1 MEEEEGGGG
10 EGARQSQQKDEE
22 EQNGSSNREAGADF
36 YNLWRDID
44 ADRVAVWPCGRVA
57 GRDMAGTCHMACHLP
72 MPLTFW
78 QFLIKQTT
86 INAFKLSAD
95 F

>member
-1 MEEEEGGGG
+1 MGEEEGGVQARSQAESA
-10 EGARQSQQKDEE
+10 EGRKSQA
-22 EQNGSSNREAGADF
+22 QNGRSNREAGADF

-44 ADRVAVWPCGRVA
+44 ADRVAVWQA
-57 GRDMAGTCHMACHLP
+57 GTGTCHMACHLP